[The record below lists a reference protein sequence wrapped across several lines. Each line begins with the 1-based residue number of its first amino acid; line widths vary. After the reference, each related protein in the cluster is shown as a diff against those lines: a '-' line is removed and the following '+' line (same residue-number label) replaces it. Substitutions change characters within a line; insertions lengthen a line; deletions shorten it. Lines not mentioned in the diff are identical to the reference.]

1 MPYTDRRSQM
11 IESQELPER
20 DDKEREINDKILGIF
35 CMWAV
40 ITPDTQLKMSTDQCD
55 WGRKTKLKEKLREK
69 R

>member
-40 ITPDTQLKMSTDQCD
+40 ITPDTQLKMSTD
-55 WGRKTKLKEKLREK
+55 
-69 R
+69 